1 MSQTK
6 KKSWIFS
13 TIAGLL
19 LFAVCLYLT
28 DTPDLWAISGFN
40 RLWLILAILA
50 QGGFAIP
57 MPWRWKIVSAGA
69 NVFIPYFPAFKI
81 TAYTSLAAALV
92 PQSLADLA
100 GRGPWEA
107 RYTGT
112 GLLNAANIILCDRLL
127 DVFIIG
133 LFFPPAILLAAKI
146 INENYSLWVG
156 TGMAFLGL
164 LILLLLRDKFFLLFE
179 FLFQFIHWVC
189 EHLPYLKGKFNWHVS
204 PISLSTKNLCLVY
217 AISIFKFFVM
227 ACTTYTYF
235 RVINLELPLV
245 LIFFSL
251 PVTQFIFIF
260 AFTPGG
266 LGIFELGW
274 TGILAM
280 YGIASQDIAL
290 FIVSQRICFTLG
302 VIFWGF
308 IAFAMY
314 GVNLYPPSSEN
325 SNESST

>member
-6 KKSWIFS
+6 KKSWIFP
-13 TIAGLL
+13 TILGLL

-28 DTPDLWAISGFN
+28 ELPDLAAISGFN
-40 RLWLILAILA
+40 RIWLTLAILA

-107 RYTGT
+107 RYTNT
-112 GLLNAANIILCDRLL
+112 GLLNATNIILCDRLL
-127 DVFIIG
+127 DIFIIG
-133 LFFPPAILLAAKI
+133 LFFPPAILLTTNMIDNNCAIWLGAG
-146 INENYSLWVG
+146 V
-156 TGMAFLGL
+156 AFLGI
-164 LILLLLRDKFFLLFE
+164 LILFLLRDKFFLLFE
-179 FLFQFIHWVC
+179 LLFRFIHSIFN
-189 EHLPYLKGKFNWHVS
+189 HISFLKGKFNWHVS
-204 PISLSTKNLCLVY
+204 PISLSLKNLCIVY
-217 AISIFKFFVM
+217 ILSTFKFFVM
-227 ACTTYTYF
+227 ACATYAYF
-235 RVINLELPLV
+235 KVVNLELPLA

-266 LGIFELGW
+266 LGVFELGW
-274 TGILAM
+274 AGILAM
-280 YGIASQDIAL
+280 HGLASGDIAL
-290 FIVSQRICFTLG
+290 FIISQRICFTLG
-302 VIFWGF
+302 VIFWGLV
-308 IAFAMY
+308 AFAMY
-314 GVNLYPPSSEN
+314 RINLSPPPSQ
-325 SNESST
+325 SNREAND